1 MNNEIKYCVKTPKE
15 PEKVK
20 YYEVTE
26 DNVKKVRNNSLIIPY
41 APNRPLDIKVGDCI
55 FIYERAW
62 FNYRKTLTHVPKSVF
77 EAHYKRIN
85 TKSEILGGIKETLQE
100 FEEKKAQRALNSMG
114 CSENF
119 YEPYYLIGKCFESTN
134 ELDHMTEREL
144 NNLMKLAE
152 FAAECF
158 Y

>member
-1 MNNEIKYCVKTPKE
+1 MNEIRYCAKKPKE
-15 PEKVK
+15 FEKIK

-26 DNVKKVRNNSLIIPY
+26 DNVEQVRNNSLIIPY
-41 APNRPLDIKVGDCI
+41 APNRALDIKVGDCI
-55 FIYERAW
+55 FIYER
-62 FNYRKTLTHVPKSVF
+62 NYRKTLTHVPKSVF

-85 TKSEILGGIKETLQE
+85 TKSEILEGIKETLQE

-119 YEPYYLIGKCFESTN
+119 YEPYYLIGKCFEGTN
-134 ELDHMTEREL
+134 ELDHMTEKEL
-144 NNLMKLAE
+144 NNLIQLAE